1 MKKILLLLG
10 IMCISSNSV
19 FGYDIYN
26 VPATPPYTYQFHVYA
41 SGEDN
46 ECTREY
52 PLSQNELNSVF
63 EAGVIWQEIL
73 KIAPLYPAIYALKP
87 IKDYNAYSSS
97 NYVTIAESP
106 YKITQINAVLN
117 NKTITSPEEDID
129 TNSDSKI
136 SIGISM
142 DKDFPIW
149 STDTTKTAL
158 YQGFYSDLLSM
169 SLHEIMHS
177 LGLSTAVSK
186 FKMEQGDNT
195 YYFSKDVNDPLSIH
209 DYYLRLYTGDTSL
222 PFDQTKE
229 MKTEKG
235 MAVGEG
241 GFDVLKYSPYFVGEN
256 TLKVLTGKNDAG
268 VAKTAIINNG
278 GLVNY
283 SDMYMK
289 DNPEESIYP
298 KVYGLP
304 IHPADE
310 PKKLTFDLSHI
321 ELKNS
326 FMSHQAFRNW
336 IIPMEAELAY
346 LKDIGYDID
355 LRKYYGKSY
364 YLNNITD
371 TYIDGYSEWDGTTY
385 TANASQ
391 IDQGVGIHI
400 YGNNNNITQATND
413 IASTGQG
420 VTGVRIDGF
429 QNTFTLDSSAN
440 IITNGSN
447 SIGFATTW
455 GKNHTINISNGS
467 SIIANGENGIAVSFD
482 FGGNMMGAYN
492 DKRGSYINYEFEE
505 NQDTSPDVET
515 QGALINNFNLSGTL
529 EGKKAAIYMSDNAY
543 VDNINIGNGSIIHGN
558 IISKWNSIV
567 SGNAKVMRKNGEN
580 KWVPVNPQKIEE
592 IRFTNLNFAG
602 NTLVNGNIDGSND
615 VFNTLDM
622 KNIGVLNFLGTEIN
636 VYKLNNTGTINF
648 IDVVNSAELHIQNG
662 TIIGNGLLVFNNGVT
677 FDGIRYIG
685 NTVDIGNTFLSILD
699 GNKDRIDISK
709 LNSNNANLYLD
720 YGDTFV
726 LQNDSDVGQ
735 NQMTLK
741 QIAVGKNDV
750 DSLSNTDRIKLFE
763 EKTPI
768 TPTAITLDLNSS
780 VNVYYEKNKYTFSQ
794 DNTDKSYLLITKTGG
809 AYELA
814 DAIADATTANYVVSD
829 EDTIT
834 KNLGTVQGT
843 YFEISGDEI
852 DVEGHTGLVIDGTIN
867 NKMTL
872 KTDIYGASD
881 SNITLNNK
889 ANLIIKSEKED
900 ITIGKNGEVALTIDK
915 SSVDGD
921 VENNNLNFAG
931 EIKGLNNNQKN
942 ILMLSGKTIDFNK
955 VDNVAIS
962 TKAENVNIN
971 NVSTNTIWQISGGTA
986 NVKNDAYLSSD
997 GSNQLFIESGG
1008 ALNLANN
1015 QASNITLS
1023 NMTLNSNLNMSVD
1036 IDLNNMNA
1044 DKFVFNNVND
1054 LNTNGYDVNIN
1065 NINIVNPTTALE
1077 NYSYSIPFI
1086 SSEYNN
1092 QNFKNQV
1099 EYSAKREILTPIF
1112 KYNMGYHEDANEE
1125 FFTLSRGASSDY
1137 KSYNPS
1143 ALASSYGAQLG
1154 GYFNQLTSYDMGFS
1168 NMDTNMLLTEQ
1179 EKLSLKYRNKY
1190 ANNGEVLTYDP
1201 NQNPLDDKSIWFK
1214 PYSTFEKVN
1223 FAEGGTVENISYGT
1237 YVGGNS
1243 EILELKRGWNG
1254 QYSLF
1259 VGYNGSHQRY
1269 DNVSIYQNGGQ
1280 LGASGYLYKNNFYTG
1295 LTASVGASVARA
1307 STMYGGEDF
1316 TMLST
1321 GIASK
1326 TGYNWALAKGK
1337 FIIQPNYLMSYS
1349 FVNTFDYTNAAG
1361 VRITS
1366 DPLNA
1371 IQIAPGIKFICNLK
1385 NGWQP
1390 YIGVTMVWNIIDKS
1404 HFRANNVTL
1413 PQMSIDPYVQY
1424 GIGLKKKWKDRFT
1437 GFIQAMIN
1445 NGGRT
1450 GISIT
1455 AGFSWTLGK

>member
-19 FGYDIYN
+19 FGYEIYN
-26 VPATPPYTYQFHVYA
+26 VPDTPPYAYTFNVYA
-41 SGEDN
+41 PGEDKD
-46 ECTREY
+46 CTRDY
-52 PLSQNELNSVF
+52 PFSQNELNTVF
-63 EAGVIWQEIL
+63 QAGIIWREIL
-73 KIAPLYPAIYALKP
+73 ISTQVNPVIYDLKP
-87 IKDYNAYSSS
+87 INDNNAYASS
-97 NYVTIAESP
+97 NLVTIAESP
-106 YKITQINAVLN
+106 YKVSQVNAVLN
-117 NKTITSPEEDID
+117 NRTITSPATDID
-129 TNSDSKI
+129 DYDGQI
-136 SIGISM
+136 SVGVGMI
-142 DKDFPIW
+142 KDFEGW
-149 STDTTKTAL
+149 STDISEKAL
-158 YQGFYSDLLSM
+158 YDGNDSDLLAI
-169 SLHEIMHS
+169 SLHEVMHT
-177 LGLSTAVSK
+177 LGLLTGAATYK
-186 FKMEQGDNT
+186 YDQGDNT
-195 YYFSKDVNDPLSIH
+195 LYFSKDNYDPLNIH
-209 DYYLRLYTGDTSL
+209 DYYLRLYTGDPAL
-222 PFDQTKE
+222 PFDETKE
-229 MKTEKG
+229 MKTQNG

-241 GFDVLKYSPYFVGEN
+241 SFDPVKYSPYFVGAN
-256 TLKVLTGKNDAG
+256 SLKVLTGENDADT
-268 VAKTAIINNG
+268 AKTAIINNG
-278 GLVNY
+278 GMVNY
-283 SDMYMK
+283 SLAYEK
-289 DNPEESIYP
+289 DNPEETIYP

-304 IHPADE
+304 IHPMDDL
-310 PKKLTFDLSHI
+310 KKQKIDLSHI
-321 ELKNS
+321 ELRNS
-326 FMSHQAFRNW
+326 FMSHQEFRNW
-336 IIPMEAELAY
+336 TIPMEAELAY
-346 LKDIGYDID
+346 LQDIGYNIE
-355 LRKYYGKSY
+355 LRKYFGKSY

-371 TYIDGYSEWDGTTY
+371 TYIDGFSEWNGTSY
-385 TANASQ
+385 TVNPSL
-391 IDQGVGIHI
+391 IDKGIGIHI

-413 IASTGQG
+413 ITTIGQG
-420 VTGVRIDGF
+420 AIGVRVEGV
-429 QNTFTLDSSAN
+429 QNTYTLDSSAN
-440 IITNGSN
+440 IVTNGNN
-447 SIGFATTW
+447 SIGLAATW
-455 GKNHTINISNGS
+455 GKDHTINVSNGS
-467 SIIANGENGIAVSFD
+467 SVIANGDNGIAVSFD
-482 FGGNMMGAYN
+482 FGGNYFGKNA
-492 DKRGSYINYEFEE
+492 DLKGSYINFDSEDRK
-505 NQDTSPDVET
+505 NISPVLET
-515 QGALINNFNLSGTL
+515 QGALVENFNSSGIL
-529 EGKKAAIYMSDNAY
+529 EGKKAAIYISDNAY
-543 VDNINIGNGSIIHGN
+543 VDNINIGNGSIINGN
-558 IISKWNSIV
+558 IISKWNSAI
-567 SGNAKVMRKNGEN
+567 SGNAKVMRKNGDN
-580 KWVPVNPQKIEE
+580 KWVPVNPQKTEE

-615 VFNTLDM
+615 IFNTLNM
-622 KNIGVLNFLGTEIN
+622 KNTGVLNFLGSEIN
-636 VYKLNNTGTINF
+636 INQLNNTGTVNF
-648 IDVVNSAELHIQNG
+648 NNVANSAELHIQNG
-662 TIIGNGLLVFNNGVT
+662 SVIGNGLLLFNNGVT
-677 FDGIRYIG
+677 FDGIRYIA

-709 LNSNNANLYLD
+709 LNSNYAGLYFD

-726 LQNDSDVGQ
+726 LQNNSDVGQ
-735 NQMTLK
+735 NQITLK

-750 DSLSNTDRIKLFE
+750 DSLKNTDRIKLFE
-763 EKTPI
+763 EKSVL
-768 TPTAITLDLNSS
+768 TPTPITLDLNSS

-794 DNTDKSYLLITKTGG
+794 DNTDKSYLLITKTEGS
-809 AYELA
+809 YELA
-814 DAIADATTANYVVSD
+814 DALADATTANYVLSD

-867 NKMTL
+867 NKTTL

-900 ITIGKNGEVALTIDK
+900 ITIGKNGEVALTIDN

-942 ILMLSGKTIDFNK
+942 ILILSAKTIDFNK
-955 VDNVAIS
+955 IDNVAIS

-971 NVSTNTIWQISGGTA
+971 NVSTNTIWQISDGTA

-1092 QNFKNQV
+1092 QNFKNAV
-1099 EYSAKREILTPIF
+1099 SFSAKQEIKTPIF
-1112 KYNMGYHEDANEE
+1112 KYNMGYSEIGNKEY
-1125 FFTLSRGASSDY
+1125 FTLSRGASSDH
-1137 KSYNPS
+1137 KSFNPS
-1143 ALASSYGAQLG
+1143 VLSSSYGAQLG
-1154 GYFNQLTSYDMGFS
+1154 GYFNQLASYEMGFY
-1168 NMDTNMLLTEQ
+1168 NMDTNMLLSEQ

-1190 ANNGEVLTYDP
+1190 ANNGDVLTYDP
-1201 NQNPLDDKSIWFK
+1201 NQNPLDNKSIWFK
-1214 PYSTFEKVN
+1214 PYSAFEKVN
-1223 FAEGGTVENISYGT
+1223 ISNGGTVENISYGS

-1243 EILELKRGWNG
+1243 EIIELKRGWNG

-1295 LTASVGASVARA
+1295 LTASVGASVARG
-1307 STMYGGEDF
+1307 STMYGNEDF
-1316 TMLST
+1316 TILST

-1326 TGYNWALAKGK
+1326 TGYNWSLAKGK

-1366 DPLNA
+1366 DPLNT

-1390 YIGVTMVWNIIDKS
+1390 YLGVTMVWNIIDKT
-1404 HFRANNVTL
+1404 HFRANNVSL
-1413 PQMSIDPYVQY
+1413 PQMSIAPYVQY

-1437 GFIQAMIN
+1437 GFIQAMIT
-1445 NGGRT
+1445 NGGRN
-1450 GISIT
+1450 GVSLT